1 MSKENGATELKCFIW
16 VVTRQIQESGIIAD
30 LAYSLFLEVFSD
42 LLIHYWLLWI
52 LAFTSLFII
61 SLVHASGLLLSFS
74 VAWEIARSWGEVEC
88 ITVVDPGKEPSS
100 LPLFLDQ
107 TEARRAEKKI
117 ETPPP
122 HLRVWMTV
130 PSSLIWRSKSAAVL
144 KAQLLNFS
152 QFEKRHLEPGDFP
165 HWHCVRSHCL
175 ARSVILMNFRKYQ
188 QTKPN

>member
-1 MSKENGATELKCFIW
+1 MFHMSSHKADSRKRNHCGSRLFIVPGSFFW
-16 VVTRQIQESGIIAD
+16 PINS
-30 LAYSLFLEVFSD
+30 
-42 LLIHYWLLWI
+42 LLII
-52 LAFTSLFII
+52 VNSSLYFII
-61 SLVHASGLLLSFS
+61 HHIPGTCQRFTFVLLYSM
-74 VAWEIARSWGEVEC
+74 EN
-88 ITVVDPGKEPSS
+88 
-100 LPLFLDQ
+100 
-107 TEARRAEKKI
+107 RAELGRSRMYNSGGSREGALLPSFIFRPNRGPKSRKKNWDP
-117 ETPPP
+117 TP

-175 ARSVILMNFRKYQ
+175 ARSVILMNFSKYQ